1 MNKKPIRLIELFA
14 GIGTQYQALKRIG
27 TDVESYFIS
36 DWNIPSN
43 IAYRAMLKAVND
55 IPEEI
60 DYTVGL
66 TRAEVEDKLI
76 ALGLS
81 LDGKTPLPQKTL
93 KRKNEKWQRDILNS
107 FYYTHN
113 HGSITNIHAEDLK
126 ITEKDKYDYY
136 MTYSFPCLIEDTLV
150 LTDKGY
156 KKISNIRIG
165 EKVLSHDNKY
175 HEVIASEYTGMHKI
189 ISLKGMCFDKLECT
203 YNHKFYT
210 RKLVRKYPYK
220 NGKRCSIRTF
230 SEPYWDSAENLTKTN
245 YLGVAINKNSI
256 IPNWDG
262 AIFEWKD
269 GRKSRTSNKIKPLLT
284 NIDFWWII
292 GRYIGDGWKRYND
305 TGIIICCNKDKIKN
319 ETEEIT
325 SHLDSINFNY
335 AISEEDTT
343 NKIHIPFKEI
353 ANFVSL
359 FGNKADGKYIPDFM
373 FDMPINLLKSF
384 IDGYI
389 SADGCF
395 TQGKYKVSSISKNL
409 IYGIAQLVAKV
420 YKVPYSIYY
429 IQKDKICYIKG
440 RKCNQKNYWQL
451 VWKTK
456 KCKQDKA
463 FYENGYIWFP
473 ISDINKTNEL
483 KKVYDIEVK
492 DSHSF
497 TANSCI
503 VHNCQDLSLAGKQAG
518 MKKGSGTRSGLLWEV
533 ERLLQESTDKGL
545 ELPDVLLMENVPQ
558 VCSGK
563 NKEDFEDWKN
573 FLSSL
578 GYKNFVKILDAADFE
593 VPQSRK
599 RCFMVSIL
607 KDVSYEFPE
616 AIPLTRCVDDILE
629 TDVDEKYYINTPK
642 AKELIQ
648 SLIDRGE
655 LSDRNVFCADGDI
668 NNSKIKDISNCIA
681 RQDRRISNYASEGK
695 VIVEKKP
702 IQLGNIMEENGFKN
716 PQCGRVYDKNAC
728 SPTLNTCNGGNHE
741 PKIIVDDIYNSREA
755 RIYKKYSLA
764 LRANRQGLKTIVA
777 MRGRPVCNPNLRIA
791 GLPTKQRLEIN
802 KEGISNTLTTV
813 QKDNLVLENIIYD
826 DYNNNIPDEQSRIGT
841 ITPTCGNSA
850 LRNGKKIIERVG
862 QINSDNSQCGI
873 VVSDESLFSTISA
886 GCHGYANSHI
896 YTQYRIRKLTPK
908 ECGRLM
914 GVDDTVIYSMS
925 KALSNSKLYQCF
937 GNAIVVDVL
946 CAIFS
951 QLEIIREK

>member
-1 MNKKPIRLIELFA
+1 MNKKTIRLIELFA

-27 TDVESYFIS
+27 ADVESYLIS

-60 DYTVGL
+60 DYTDGL
-66 TRAEVEDKLI
+66 TRVEVEDKLI

-81 LDGKTPLPQKTL
+81 LDGKNPLLKKTL

-113 HGSITNIHAEDLK
+113 LGSITNIHAEDLK

-136 MTYSFPCLIEDTLV
+136 MTYSFP
-150 LTDKGY
+150 
-156 KKISNIRIG
+156 
-165 EKVLSHDNKY
+165 
-175 HEVIASEYTGMHKI
+175 
-189 ISLKGMCFDKLECT
+189 
-203 YNHKFYT
+203 
-210 RKLVRKYPYK
+210 
-220 NGKRCSIRTF
+220 
-230 SEPYWDSAENLTKTN
+230 
-245 YLGVAINKNSI
+245 
-256 IPNWDG
+256 
-262 AIFEWKD
+262 
-269 GRKSRTSNKIKPLLT
+269 
-284 NIDFWWII
+284 
-292 GRYIGDGWKRYND
+292 
-305 TGIIICCNKDKIKN
+305 
-319 ETEEIT
+319 
-325 SHLDSINFNY
+325 
-335 AISEEDTT
+335 
-343 NKIHIPFKEI
+343 
-353 ANFVSL
+353 
-359 FGNKADGKYIPDFM
+359 
-373 FDMPINLLKSF
+373 
-384 IDGYI
+384 
-389 SADGCF
+389 
-395 TQGKYKVSSISKNL
+395 
-409 IYGIAQLVAKV
+409 
-420 YKVPYSIYY
+420 
-429 IQKDKICYIKG
+429 
-440 RKCNQKNYWQL
+440 
-451 VWKTK
+451 
-456 KCKQDKA
+456 
-463 FYENGYIWFP
+463 
-473 ISDINKTNEL
+473 
-483 KKVYDIEVK
+483 
-492 DSHSF
+492 
-497 TANSCI
+497 
-503 VHNCQDLSLAGKQAG
+503 CQDLSLAGKQAG

-655 LSDRNVFCADGDI
+655 LSDRNVFCADGGI
-668 NNSKIKDISNCIA
+668 NNPKIKSISNCITA
-681 RQDRRISNYASEGK
+681 RQDRGISNRASEGN

-755 RIYKKYSLA
+755 RIYKKYSPA
-764 LRANRQGLKTIVA
+764 LRANRQGFKTIVA
-777 MRGRPVCNPNLRIA
+777 MRGRPVCNPNLQIA

-850 LRNGKKIIERVG
+850 LRNGKKIIERVE
-862 QINSDNSQCGI
+862 QISSDNSQCGT
-873 VVSDESLFSTISA
+873 VVSDEGLFPTLSA
-886 GCHGYANSHI
+886 GCHGYDNPHI
-896 YTQYRIRKLTPK
+896 YTQYRVRKLTPK

-914 GVDDTVIYSMS
+914 GVDDAVIDSMG
-925 KALSNSKLYQCF
+925 KVLSNSKLYQCF

>member
-43 IAYRAMLKAVND
+43 IAYRAMLKTVND

-60 DYTVGL
+60 DYTAGL
-66 TRAEVEDKLI
+66 TRVEVEDKLI

-81 LDGKTPLPQKTL
+81 LDGKNPLLKKTL

-126 ITEKDKYDYY
+126 IIEKDKYDYY
-136 MTYSFPCLIEDTLV
+136 MTYSFP
-150 LTDKGY
+150 
-156 KKISNIRIG
+156 
-165 EKVLSHDNKY
+165 
-175 HEVIASEYTGMHKI
+175 
-189 ISLKGMCFDKLECT
+189 
-203 YNHKFYT
+203 
-210 RKLVRKYPYK
+210 
-220 NGKRCSIRTF
+220 
-230 SEPYWDSAENLTKTN
+230 
-245 YLGVAINKNSI
+245 
-256 IPNWDG
+256 
-262 AIFEWKD
+262 
-269 GRKSRTSNKIKPLLT
+269 
-284 NIDFWWII
+284 
-292 GRYIGDGWKRYND
+292 
-305 TGIIICCNKDKIKN
+305 
-319 ETEEIT
+319 
-325 SHLDSINFNY
+325 
-335 AISEEDTT
+335 
-343 NKIHIPFKEI
+343 
-353 ANFVSL
+353 
-359 FGNKADGKYIPDFM
+359 
-373 FDMPINLLKSF
+373 
-384 IDGYI
+384 
-389 SADGCF
+389 
-395 TQGKYKVSSISKNL
+395 
-409 IYGIAQLVAKV
+409 
-420 YKVPYSIYY
+420 
-429 IQKDKICYIKG
+429 
-440 RKCNQKNYWQL
+440 
-451 VWKTK
+451 
-456 KCKQDKA
+456 
-463 FYENGYIWFP
+463 
-473 ISDINKTNEL
+473 
-483 KKVYDIEVK
+483 
-492 DSHSF
+492 
-497 TANSCI
+497 
-503 VHNCQDLSLAGKQAG
+503 CQDLSLAGKQAG

-533 ERLLQESTDKGL
+533 ERLLQESTDKRL

-616 AIPLTRCVDDILE
+616 AIPLTRCVGDILE
-629 TDVDEKYYINTPK
+629 TDVDEKYYINNEK
-642 AKELIQ
+642 ADNLIK

-655 LSDRNVFCADGDI
+655 LSNENIFCLDE
-668 NNSKIKDISNCIA
+668 N
-681 RQDRRISNYASEGK
+681 SNYASEGN

-702 IQLGNIMEENGFKN
+702 IQLGNIMKENGFKN

-755 RIYKKYSLA
+755 RIYKKYSSA
-764 LRANRQGLKTIVA
+764 LRANRQGFKTIVA
-777 MRGRPVCNPNLRIA
+777 MRGRPVCNPNLQIA

-802 KEGISNTLTTV
+802 KKGISNTLTSV

-862 QINSDNSQCGI
+862 QISSDNSQCGT
-873 VVSDESLFSTISA
+873 VVSDKGLFPTMST
-886 GCHGYANSHI
+886 GCHGYANPHI
-896 YTQYRIRKLTPK
+896 YTQYRVRKLTPK

-925 KALSNSKLYQCF
+925 KVLSKSKLYQCF

>member
-27 TDVESYFIS
+27 TNVESYLIS

-60 DYTVGL
+60 DYTAGL
-66 TRAEVEDKLI
+66 TRVEVEDKLI

-81 LDGKTPLPQKTL
+81 LDGKNPLLKKTL

-113 HGSITNIHAEDLK
+113 LGSITNIHAEDLK

-136 MTYSFPCLIEDTLV
+136 MTYSFP
-150 LTDKGY
+150 
-156 KKISNIRIG
+156 
-165 EKVLSHDNKY
+165 
-175 HEVIASEYTGMHKI
+175 
-189 ISLKGMCFDKLECT
+189 
-203 YNHKFYT
+203 
-210 RKLVRKYPYK
+210 
-220 NGKRCSIRTF
+220 
-230 SEPYWDSAENLTKTN
+230 
-245 YLGVAINKNSI
+245 
-256 IPNWDG
+256 
-262 AIFEWKD
+262 
-269 GRKSRTSNKIKPLLT
+269 
-284 NIDFWWII
+284 
-292 GRYIGDGWKRYND
+292 
-305 TGIIICCNKDKIKN
+305 
-319 ETEEIT
+319 
-325 SHLDSINFNY
+325 
-335 AISEEDTT
+335 
-343 NKIHIPFKEI
+343 
-353 ANFVSL
+353 
-359 FGNKADGKYIPDFM
+359 
-373 FDMPINLLKSF
+373 
-384 IDGYI
+384 
-389 SADGCF
+389 
-395 TQGKYKVSSISKNL
+395 
-409 IYGIAQLVAKV
+409 
-420 YKVPYSIYY
+420 
-429 IQKDKICYIKG
+429 
-440 RKCNQKNYWQL
+440 
-451 VWKTK
+451 
-456 KCKQDKA
+456 
-463 FYENGYIWFP
+463 
-473 ISDINKTNEL
+473 
-483 KKVYDIEVK
+483 
-492 DSHSF
+492 
-497 TANSCI
+497 
-503 VHNCQDLSLAGKQAG
+503 CQDLSLAGKQAG

-616 AIPLTRCVDDILE
+616 AIPLTRCISDILE
-629 TDVDEKYYINTPK
+629 IEVDEKYYINTPK

-655 LSDRNVFCADGDI
+655 LSDRNVFCADGGI
-668 NNSKIKDISNCIA
+668 NNPKIKSISNCITA
-681 RQDRRISNYASEGK
+681 RQDRGISNRASEGN

-755 RIYKKYSLA
+755 RIYKEYSPA
-764 LRANRQGLKTIVA
+764 LRANKQGFKTIVA
-777 MRGRPVCNPNLRIA
+777 MRGRPVCNPNLQIA

-850 LRNGKKIIERVG
+850 LRNGKKIIERVE
-862 QINSDNSQCGI
+862 QISSDNSQCGT
-873 VVSDESLFSTISA
+873 VVSDEGLFPILSA
-886 GCHGYANSHI
+886 GCHGYANAHL
-896 YTQYRIRKLTPK
+896 YNNYRIRKLTPK

-914 GVDDTVIYSMS
+914 GVDDAVIDSMG
-925 KALSNSKLYQCF
+925 KVLSNSKLYQCF

>member
-81 LDGKTPLPQKTL
+81 LDGKTPLSQKTL

-136 MTYSFPCLIEDTLV
+136 MTYSFP
-150 LTDKGY
+150 
-156 KKISNIRIG
+156 
-165 EKVLSHDNKY
+165 
-175 HEVIASEYTGMHKI
+175 
-189 ISLKGMCFDKLECT
+189 
-203 YNHKFYT
+203 
-210 RKLVRKYPYK
+210 
-220 NGKRCSIRTF
+220 
-230 SEPYWDSAENLTKTN
+230 
-245 YLGVAINKNSI
+245 
-256 IPNWDG
+256 
-262 AIFEWKD
+262 
-269 GRKSRTSNKIKPLLT
+269 
-284 NIDFWWII
+284 
-292 GRYIGDGWKRYND
+292 
-305 TGIIICCNKDKIKN
+305 
-319 ETEEIT
+319 
-325 SHLDSINFNY
+325 
-335 AISEEDTT
+335 
-343 NKIHIPFKEI
+343 
-353 ANFVSL
+353 
-359 FGNKADGKYIPDFM
+359 
-373 FDMPINLLKSF
+373 
-384 IDGYI
+384 
-389 SADGCF
+389 
-395 TQGKYKVSSISKNL
+395 
-409 IYGIAQLVAKV
+409 
-420 YKVPYSIYY
+420 
-429 IQKDKICYIKG
+429 
-440 RKCNQKNYWQL
+440 
-451 VWKTK
+451 
-456 KCKQDKA
+456 
-463 FYENGYIWFP
+463 
-473 ISDINKTNEL
+473 
-483 KKVYDIEVK
+483 
-492 DSHSF
+492 
-497 TANSCI
+497 
-503 VHNCQDLSLAGKQAG
+503 CQDLSLAGKQAG

-616 AIPLTRCVDDILE
+616 AIPLTRCVGDILE
-629 TDVDEKYYINTPK
+629 TDVDEKYYINNEK
-642 AKELIQ
+642 ADNLIK

-655 LSDRNVFCADGDI
+655 LSNENIFCLDENI
-668 NNSKIKDISNCIA
+668 NNPKIKDISNCIA
-681 RQDRRISNYASEGK
+681 RQERGISNYASEGN

-702 IQLGNIMEENGFKN
+702 IQLGNIMKENGFKN

-755 RIYKKYSLA
+755 RIYKKYSPA
-764 LRANRQGLKTIVA
+764 LRANRQGFKTIVA
-777 MRGRPVCNPNLRIA
+777 MRGRPVCNPNLQIA
-791 GLPTKQRLEIN
+791 KLPTKQRLEIN
-802 KEGISNTLTTV
+802 KEGISNTLTSV
-813 QKDNLVLENIIYD
+813 QKDNLVLE
-826 DYNNNIPDEQSRIGT
+826 
-841 ITPTCGNSA
+841 
-850 LRNGKKIIERVG
+850 KIS
-862 QINSDNSQCGI
+862 SDNSQCGT
-873 VVSDESLFSTISA
+873 VVSDKGLFSTMSA
-886 GCHGYANSHI
+886 GCHGYANPYK
-896 YTQYRIRKLTPK
+896 YTQYRVRKLTPK
-908 ECGRLM
+908 EYGRLM

-925 KALSNSKLYQCF
+925 KVLSNSKLYQCF

>member
-136 MTYSFPCLIEDTLV
+136 MTYSFPC
-150 LTDKGY
+150 
-156 KKISNIRIG
+156 
-165 EKVLSHDNKY
+165 
-175 HEVIASEYTGMHKI
+175 
-189 ISLKGMCFDKLECT
+189 
-203 YNHKFYT
+203 
-210 RKLVRKYPYK
+210 
-220 NGKRCSIRTF
+220 
-230 SEPYWDSAENLTKTN
+230 
-245 YLGVAINKNSI
+245 
-256 IPNWDG
+256 
-262 AIFEWKD
+262 
-269 GRKSRTSNKIKPLLT
+269 
-284 NIDFWWII
+284 
-292 GRYIGDGWKRYND
+292 
-305 TGIIICCNKDKIKN
+305 
-319 ETEEIT
+319 
-325 SHLDSINFNY
+325 
-335 AISEEDTT
+335 
-343 NKIHIPFKEI
+343 
-353 ANFVSL
+353 
-359 FGNKADGKYIPDFM
+359 
-373 FDMPINLLKSF
+373 
-384 IDGYI
+384 
-389 SADGCF
+389 
-395 TQGKYKVSSISKNL
+395 
-409 IYGIAQLVAKV
+409 
-420 YKVPYSIYY
+420 
-429 IQKDKICYIKG
+429 
-440 RKCNQKNYWQL
+440 
-451 VWKTK
+451 
-456 KCKQDKA
+456 
-463 FYENGYIWFP
+463 
-473 ISDINKTNEL
+473 
-483 KKVYDIEVK
+483 
-492 DSHSF
+492 
-497 TANSCI
+497 
-503 VHNCQDLSLAGKQAG
+503 QDLSLAGKQAG

-616 AIPLTRCVDDILE
+616 AIPLTRCVGDILE
-629 TDVDEKYYINTPK
+629 TDVDEKYYINNEK
-642 AKELIQ
+642 ADNLIK

-655 LSDRNVFCADGDI
+655 LSNENIFCLDENI
-668 NNSKIKDISNCIA
+668 NNPKIKDISNCIA
-681 RQDRRISNYASEGK
+681 RQERGIPNYASERN

-702 IQLGNIMEENGFKN
+702 IQLGNIMKENGFKN

-755 RIYKKYSLA
+755 RIYKKYSPA
-764 LRANRQGLKTIVA
+764 LRANRQGFKTIVA
-777 MRGRPVCNPNLRIA
+777 MRGRPVCNPDLQIA
-791 GLPTKQRLEIN
+791 KLPTKQRLEIN
-802 KEGISNTLTTV
+802 KEGISNTLTSV
-813 QKDNLVLENIIYD
+813 QKDNLVLE
-826 DYNNNIPDEQSRIGT
+826 
-841 ITPTCGNSA
+841 
-850 LRNGKKIIERVG
+850 KIS
-862 QINSDNSQCGI
+862 SDNSQCGT
-873 VVSDESLFSTISA
+873 VVSDKGLFSTMSA
-886 GCHGYANSHI
+886 GCHGYANPYK
-896 YTQYRIRKLTPK
+896 YTQYRVRKLTPK
-908 ECGRLM
+908 EYGRLM

-925 KALSNSKLYQCF
+925 KVLSNSKLYQCF

>member
-27 TDVESYFIS
+27 ADVESYLIS

-60 DYTVGL
+60 DYTDGL
-66 TRAEVEDKLI
+66 TRVEVEDKLI

-81 LDGKTPLPQKTL
+81 LDGKNPLLKKTL

-113 HGSITNIHAEDLK
+113 LGSITNIHAEDLK

-136 MTYSFPCLIEDTLV
+136 MTYSFP
-150 LTDKGY
+150 
-156 KKISNIRIG
+156 
-165 EKVLSHDNKY
+165 
-175 HEVIASEYTGMHKI
+175 
-189 ISLKGMCFDKLECT
+189 
-203 YNHKFYT
+203 
-210 RKLVRKYPYK
+210 
-220 NGKRCSIRTF
+220 
-230 SEPYWDSAENLTKTN
+230 
-245 YLGVAINKNSI
+245 
-256 IPNWDG
+256 
-262 AIFEWKD
+262 
-269 GRKSRTSNKIKPLLT
+269 
-284 NIDFWWII
+284 
-292 GRYIGDGWKRYND
+292 
-305 TGIIICCNKDKIKN
+305 
-319 ETEEIT
+319 
-325 SHLDSINFNY
+325 
-335 AISEEDTT
+335 
-343 NKIHIPFKEI
+343 
-353 ANFVSL
+353 
-359 FGNKADGKYIPDFM
+359 
-373 FDMPINLLKSF
+373 
-384 IDGYI
+384 
-389 SADGCF
+389 
-395 TQGKYKVSSISKNL
+395 
-409 IYGIAQLVAKV
+409 
-420 YKVPYSIYY
+420 
-429 IQKDKICYIKG
+429 
-440 RKCNQKNYWQL
+440 
-451 VWKTK
+451 
-456 KCKQDKA
+456 
-463 FYENGYIWFP
+463 
-473 ISDINKTNEL
+473 
-483 KKVYDIEVK
+483 
-492 DSHSF
+492 
-497 TANSCI
+497 
-503 VHNCQDLSLAGKQAG
+503 CQDLSLAGKQAG

-655 LSDRNVFCADGDI
+655 LSDRNVFCADGGI
-668 NNSKIKDISNCIA
+668 NNPKIKSISNCITA
-681 RQDRRISNYASEGK
+681 RQDRGISNRASEGN

-728 SPTLNTCNGGNHE
+728 SSTLNTCGGGNHE

-755 RIYKKYSLA
+755 RIYKKYSPA
-764 LRANRQGLKTIVA
+764 LRANRQGFKTIVA
-777 MRGRPVCNPNLRIA
+777 MRGRPVCNPNLQIA

-850 LRNGKKIIERVG
+850 LRNGKKIIERVE
-862 QINSDNSQCGI
+862 QISSDNSQCGT
-873 VVSDESLFSTISA
+873 VVSDEGLFPTLSA
-886 GCHGYANSHI
+886 GCHGYANPHI
-896 YTQYRIRKLTPK
+896 YTQYRVRKLTPK

-914 GVDDTVIYSMS
+914 GVDDAVIDSMG

>member
-27 TDVESYFIS
+27 ADVESYLIS

-60 DYTVGL
+60 DYTDGL
-66 TRAEVEDKLI
+66 TRVEVEDKLI

-81 LDGKTPLPQKTL
+81 LDGKNPLLKKTL

-113 HGSITNIHAEDLK
+113 LGSITNIHAEDLK

-136 MTYSFPCLIEDTLV
+136 MTYSFP
-150 LTDKGY
+150 
-156 KKISNIRIG
+156 
-165 EKVLSHDNKY
+165 
-175 HEVIASEYTGMHKI
+175 
-189 ISLKGMCFDKLECT
+189 
-203 YNHKFYT
+203 
-210 RKLVRKYPYK
+210 
-220 NGKRCSIRTF
+220 
-230 SEPYWDSAENLTKTN
+230 
-245 YLGVAINKNSI
+245 
-256 IPNWDG
+256 
-262 AIFEWKD
+262 
-269 GRKSRTSNKIKPLLT
+269 
-284 NIDFWWII
+284 
-292 GRYIGDGWKRYND
+292 
-305 TGIIICCNKDKIKN
+305 
-319 ETEEIT
+319 
-325 SHLDSINFNY
+325 
-335 AISEEDTT
+335 
-343 NKIHIPFKEI
+343 
-353 ANFVSL
+353 
-359 FGNKADGKYIPDFM
+359 
-373 FDMPINLLKSF
+373 
-384 IDGYI
+384 
-389 SADGCF
+389 
-395 TQGKYKVSSISKNL
+395 
-409 IYGIAQLVAKV
+409 
-420 YKVPYSIYY
+420 
-429 IQKDKICYIKG
+429 
-440 RKCNQKNYWQL
+440 
-451 VWKTK
+451 
-456 KCKQDKA
+456 
-463 FYENGYIWFP
+463 
-473 ISDINKTNEL
+473 
-483 KKVYDIEVK
+483 
-492 DSHSF
+492 
-497 TANSCI
+497 
-503 VHNCQDLSLAGKQAG
+503 CQDLSLAGKQAG

-655 LSDRNVFCADGDI
+655 LSDRNVFCADGGI
-668 NNSKIKDISNCIA
+668 NNPKIKSISNCITA
-681 RQDRRISNYASEGK
+681 RQDRGISNRASEGN

-755 RIYKKYSLA
+755 RIYKKYSPA
-764 LRANRQGLKTIVA
+764 LRANRQGFKTIVA
-777 MRGRPVCNPNLRIA
+777 MRGRPVCNPNLQIA

-850 LRNGKKIIERVG
+850 LRNGKKIIERVE
-862 QINSDNSQCGI
+862 QISSDNSQCGT
-873 VVSDESLFSTISA
+873 VVSDEGLFPTLSA
-886 GCHGYANSHI
+886 GCHGYANAHL
-896 YTQYRIRKLTPK
+896 YNNYRIRKLTPK

-914 GVDDTVIYSMS
+914 GVDDAVIDSMG
-925 KALSNSKLYQCF
+925 KVLSNSKLYQCF

>member
-27 TDVESYFIS
+27 TDVESYLIS

-60 DYTVGL
+60 DYTAGL
-66 TRAEVEDKLI
+66 TRVEVEDKLI

-81 LDGKTPLPQKTL
+81 LDGKNPLLKKTL

-113 HGSITNIHAEDLK
+113 LGSITNIHAEDLK

-136 MTYSFPCLIEDTLV
+136 MTYSFP
-150 LTDKGY
+150 
-156 KKISNIRIG
+156 
-165 EKVLSHDNKY
+165 
-175 HEVIASEYTGMHKI
+175 
-189 ISLKGMCFDKLECT
+189 
-203 YNHKFYT
+203 
-210 RKLVRKYPYK
+210 
-220 NGKRCSIRTF
+220 
-230 SEPYWDSAENLTKTN
+230 
-245 YLGVAINKNSI
+245 
-256 IPNWDG
+256 
-262 AIFEWKD
+262 
-269 GRKSRTSNKIKPLLT
+269 
-284 NIDFWWII
+284 
-292 GRYIGDGWKRYND
+292 
-305 TGIIICCNKDKIKN
+305 
-319 ETEEIT
+319 
-325 SHLDSINFNY
+325 
-335 AISEEDTT
+335 
-343 NKIHIPFKEI
+343 
-353 ANFVSL
+353 
-359 FGNKADGKYIPDFM
+359 
-373 FDMPINLLKSF
+373 
-384 IDGYI
+384 
-389 SADGCF
+389 
-395 TQGKYKVSSISKNL
+395 
-409 IYGIAQLVAKV
+409 
-420 YKVPYSIYY
+420 
-429 IQKDKICYIKG
+429 
-440 RKCNQKNYWQL
+440 
-451 VWKTK
+451 
-456 KCKQDKA
+456 
-463 FYENGYIWFP
+463 
-473 ISDINKTNEL
+473 
-483 KKVYDIEVK
+483 
-492 DSHSF
+492 
-497 TANSCI
+497 
-503 VHNCQDLSLAGKQAG
+503 CQDLSLAGKQAG

-655 LSDRNVFCADGDI
+655 LSDRNVFCADGGI
-668 NNSKIKDISNCIA
+668 NNPKIKSISNCITA
-681 RQDRRISNYASEGK
+681 RQDRGISNRASEGN

-755 RIYKKYSLA
+755 RIYKEYSPA
-764 LRANRQGLKTIVA
+764 LRANKQGFKTIVA
-777 MRGRPVCNPNLRIA
+777 MRGRPVCNPNLQIA

-850 LRNGKKIIERVG
+850 LRNGKKIIERVE
-862 QINSDNSQCGI
+862 QISSDNSQCGT
-873 VVSDESLFSTISA
+873 VVSDEGLFPILSA
-886 GCHGYANSHI
+886 GCHGYANAHL
-896 YTQYRIRKLTPK
+896 YNNYRIRKLTPK

-914 GVDDTVIYSMS
+914 GVDDTVIDSMG
-925 KALSNSKLYQCF
+925 KVLSNSKLYQCF

-951 QLEIIREK
+951 QLEIIRGK

>member
-27 TDVESYFIS
+27 ADVESYLIS

-60 DYTVGL
+60 DYTAGL
-66 TRAEVEDKLI
+66 TRVEVEDKLI

-81 LDGKTPLPQKTL
+81 LDGKNPLLKKTL

-113 HGSITNIHAEDLK
+113 LGSITNIHAEDLK

-136 MTYSFPCLIEDTLV
+136 MTYSFP
-150 LTDKGY
+150 
-156 KKISNIRIG
+156 
-165 EKVLSHDNKY
+165 
-175 HEVIASEYTGMHKI
+175 
-189 ISLKGMCFDKLECT
+189 
-203 YNHKFYT
+203 
-210 RKLVRKYPYK
+210 
-220 NGKRCSIRTF
+220 
-230 SEPYWDSAENLTKTN
+230 
-245 YLGVAINKNSI
+245 
-256 IPNWDG
+256 
-262 AIFEWKD
+262 
-269 GRKSRTSNKIKPLLT
+269 
-284 NIDFWWII
+284 
-292 GRYIGDGWKRYND
+292 
-305 TGIIICCNKDKIKN
+305 
-319 ETEEIT
+319 
-325 SHLDSINFNY
+325 
-335 AISEEDTT
+335 
-343 NKIHIPFKEI
+343 
-353 ANFVSL
+353 
-359 FGNKADGKYIPDFM
+359 
-373 FDMPINLLKSF
+373 
-384 IDGYI
+384 
-389 SADGCF
+389 
-395 TQGKYKVSSISKNL
+395 
-409 IYGIAQLVAKV
+409 
-420 YKVPYSIYY
+420 
-429 IQKDKICYIKG
+429 
-440 RKCNQKNYWQL
+440 
-451 VWKTK
+451 
-456 KCKQDKA
+456 
-463 FYENGYIWFP
+463 
-473 ISDINKTNEL
+473 
-483 KKVYDIEVK
+483 
-492 DSHSF
+492 
-497 TANSCI
+497 
-503 VHNCQDLSLAGKQAG
+503 CQDLSLAGKQAG

-655 LSDRNVFCADGDI
+655 LSDRNVFCADGGI
-668 NNSKIKDISNCIA
+668 NNPKIKSISNCITA
-681 RQDRRISNYASEGK
+681 RQDRGISNRASEGN

-755 RIYKKYSLA
+755 RIYKEYSPA
-764 LRANRQGLKTIVA
+764 LRANRQGFKTIVA
-777 MRGRPVCNPNLRIA
+777 MRGRPVCNPNLQIA

-841 ITPTCGNSA
+841 IAPTCGNSA
-850 LRNGKKIIERVG
+850 LRNGKKIIERVE
-862 QINSDNSQCGI
+862 QISSDNSQCGT
-873 VVSDESLFSTISA
+873 VVSDEGLFPTLSA
-886 GCHGYANSHI
+886 GCHGYANPHI
-896 YTQYRIRKLTPK
+896 YTQYRVRKLTPK

-914 GVDDTVIYSMS
+914 GVDDAVIDSMG
-925 KALSNSKLYQCF
+925 KVLSNSKLYQCF

>member
-27 TDVESYFIS
+27 ADVESYLIS

-60 DYTVGL
+60 DYTDGL
-66 TRAEVEDKLI
+66 TRVEVEDKLI
-76 ALGLS
+76 ALELS
-81 LDGKTPLPQKTL
+81 LDGKTPLLKKTL

-113 HGSITNIHAEDLK
+113 LGSITNIHAEDLK

-136 MTYSFPCLIEDTLV
+136 MTYSFP
-150 LTDKGY
+150 
-156 KKISNIRIG
+156 
-165 EKVLSHDNKY
+165 
-175 HEVIASEYTGMHKI
+175 
-189 ISLKGMCFDKLECT
+189 
-203 YNHKFYT
+203 
-210 RKLVRKYPYK
+210 
-220 NGKRCSIRTF
+220 
-230 SEPYWDSAENLTKTN
+230 
-245 YLGVAINKNSI
+245 
-256 IPNWDG
+256 
-262 AIFEWKD
+262 
-269 GRKSRTSNKIKPLLT
+269 
-284 NIDFWWII
+284 
-292 GRYIGDGWKRYND
+292 
-305 TGIIICCNKDKIKN
+305 
-319 ETEEIT
+319 
-325 SHLDSINFNY
+325 
-335 AISEEDTT
+335 
-343 NKIHIPFKEI
+343 
-353 ANFVSL
+353 
-359 FGNKADGKYIPDFM
+359 
-373 FDMPINLLKSF
+373 
-384 IDGYI
+384 
-389 SADGCF
+389 
-395 TQGKYKVSSISKNL
+395 
-409 IYGIAQLVAKV
+409 
-420 YKVPYSIYY
+420 
-429 IQKDKICYIKG
+429 
-440 RKCNQKNYWQL
+440 
-451 VWKTK
+451 
-456 KCKQDKA
+456 
-463 FYENGYIWFP
+463 
-473 ISDINKTNEL
+473 
-483 KKVYDIEVK
+483 
-492 DSHSF
+492 
-497 TANSCI
+497 
-503 VHNCQDLSLAGKQAG
+503 CQDLSLAGKQAG

-655 LSDRNVFCADGDI
+655 LSDRNVFCADGGI
-668 NNSKIKDISNCIA
+668 NNPKIKSISNCITA
-681 RQDRRISNYASEGK
+681 RQDRGISNRASEGN

-728 SPTLNTCNGGNHE
+728 SPILNTCGGGNHE

-755 RIYKKYSLA
+755 RIYKKYSPA
-764 LRANRQGLKTIVA
+764 LRANRQGFKTIVA
-777 MRGRPVCNPNLRIA
+777 MRGRPVCNPNLQIA

-850 LRNGKKIIERVG
+850 LRNGKKIIERVE
-862 QINSDNSQCGI
+862 QISSDNSQCGT
-873 VVSDESLFSTISA
+873 VVSDEGLFPILSA
-886 GCHGYANSHI
+886 GCHGYANAHL
-896 YTQYRIRKLTPK
+896 YNNYRIRKLTPK

-914 GVDDTVIYSMS
+914 GVDDTVIDSMG
-925 KALSNSKLYQCF
+925 KVLSNSKLYQCF

>member
-27 TDVESYFIS
+27 TNVESYLIS

-60 DYTVGL
+60 DYTAGL
-66 TRAEVEDKLI
+66 TRVEVEDKLI

-81 LDGKTPLPQKTL
+81 LDGKNPLLKKTL

-113 HGSITNIHAEDLK
+113 LGSITNIHAEDLK

-136 MTYSFPCLIEDTLV
+136 MTYSFP
-150 LTDKGY
+150 
-156 KKISNIRIG
+156 
-165 EKVLSHDNKY
+165 
-175 HEVIASEYTGMHKI
+175 
-189 ISLKGMCFDKLECT
+189 
-203 YNHKFYT
+203 
-210 RKLVRKYPYK
+210 
-220 NGKRCSIRTF
+220 
-230 SEPYWDSAENLTKTN
+230 
-245 YLGVAINKNSI
+245 
-256 IPNWDG
+256 
-262 AIFEWKD
+262 
-269 GRKSRTSNKIKPLLT
+269 
-284 NIDFWWII
+284 
-292 GRYIGDGWKRYND
+292 
-305 TGIIICCNKDKIKN
+305 
-319 ETEEIT
+319 
-325 SHLDSINFNY
+325 
-335 AISEEDTT
+335 
-343 NKIHIPFKEI
+343 
-353 ANFVSL
+353 
-359 FGNKADGKYIPDFM
+359 
-373 FDMPINLLKSF
+373 
-384 IDGYI
+384 
-389 SADGCF
+389 
-395 TQGKYKVSSISKNL
+395 
-409 IYGIAQLVAKV
+409 
-420 YKVPYSIYY
+420 
-429 IQKDKICYIKG
+429 
-440 RKCNQKNYWQL
+440 
-451 VWKTK
+451 
-456 KCKQDKA
+456 
-463 FYENGYIWFP
+463 
-473 ISDINKTNEL
+473 
-483 KKVYDIEVK
+483 
-492 DSHSF
+492 
-497 TANSCI
+497 
-503 VHNCQDLSLAGKQAG
+503 CQDLSLAGKQAG

-616 AIPLTRCVDDILE
+616 AIPLTRCISDILE
-629 TDVDEKYYINTPK
+629 IEVDEKYYINTPK

-655 LSDRNVFCADGDI
+655 LSDRNVFCADGGI
-668 NNSKIKDISNCIA
+668 NNPKIKSISNCITA
-681 RQDRRISNYASEGK
+681 RQDRGISNRASEGN

-755 RIYKKYSLA
+755 RIYKEYSPA
-764 LRANRQGLKTIVA
+764 LRANKQGFKTIVA
-777 MRGRPVCNPNLRIA
+777 MRGRPVCNPNLQIA

-850 LRNGKKIIERVG
+850 LRNGKKIIERVE
-862 QINSDNSQCGI
+862 QISSDNSQCGT
-873 VVSDESLFSTISA
+873 VVSDEGLFPILSA
-886 GCHGYANSHI
+886 GCHGYANAHL
-896 YTQYRIRKLTPK
+896 YNNYRIRKLTPK

-914 GVDDTVIYSMS
+914 GVDDTVIDSMG
-925 KALSNSKLYQCF
+925 KVLSHSKLYQCF

-951 QLEIIREK
+951 QLEIIRGK

>member
-27 TDVESYFIS
+27 TNVESYLIS

-60 DYTVGL
+60 DYTAGL
-66 TRAEVEDKLI
+66 TRVEVEDKLI

-81 LDGKTPLPQKTL
+81 LDGKNPLLKKTL

-113 HGSITNIHAEDLK
+113 LGSITNIHAEDLK

-136 MTYSFPCLIEDTLV
+136 MTYSFP
-150 LTDKGY
+150 
-156 KKISNIRIG
+156 
-165 EKVLSHDNKY
+165 
-175 HEVIASEYTGMHKI
+175 
-189 ISLKGMCFDKLECT
+189 
-203 YNHKFYT
+203 
-210 RKLVRKYPYK
+210 
-220 NGKRCSIRTF
+220 
-230 SEPYWDSAENLTKTN
+230 
-245 YLGVAINKNSI
+245 
-256 IPNWDG
+256 
-262 AIFEWKD
+262 
-269 GRKSRTSNKIKPLLT
+269 
-284 NIDFWWII
+284 
-292 GRYIGDGWKRYND
+292 
-305 TGIIICCNKDKIKN
+305 
-319 ETEEIT
+319 
-325 SHLDSINFNY
+325 
-335 AISEEDTT
+335 
-343 NKIHIPFKEI
+343 
-353 ANFVSL
+353 
-359 FGNKADGKYIPDFM
+359 
-373 FDMPINLLKSF
+373 
-384 IDGYI
+384 
-389 SADGCF
+389 
-395 TQGKYKVSSISKNL
+395 
-409 IYGIAQLVAKV
+409 
-420 YKVPYSIYY
+420 
-429 IQKDKICYIKG
+429 
-440 RKCNQKNYWQL
+440 
-451 VWKTK
+451 
-456 KCKQDKA
+456 
-463 FYENGYIWFP
+463 
-473 ISDINKTNEL
+473 
-483 KKVYDIEVK
+483 
-492 DSHSF
+492 
-497 TANSCI
+497 
-503 VHNCQDLSLAGKQAG
+503 CQDLSLAGKQAG

-616 AIPLTRCVDDILE
+616 AIPLTRCISDILE
-629 TDVDEKYYINTPK
+629 IEVDEKYYINTPK

-655 LSDRNVFCADGDI
+655 LSDRNVFCADGGI
-668 NNSKIKDISNCIA
+668 NNPKIKSISNCITA
-681 RQDRRISNYASEGK
+681 RQDRGISNRASEGN

-728 SPTLNTCNGGNHE
+728 SPTLNTCGGGNHE

-755 RIYKKYSLA
+755 RIYKKYSPA
-764 LRANRQGLKTIVA
+764 LRANRQGFKTIVA
-777 MRGRPVCNPNLRIA
+777 MRGRPVCNPNLQIA

-850 LRNGKKIIERVG
+850 LRNGKKIIERVE
-862 QINSDNSQCGI
+862 QISSDNSQCGT
-873 VVSDESLFSTISA
+873 VVSDEGLFPILSA
-886 GCHGYANSHI
+886 GCHGYANAHL
-896 YTQYRIRKLTPK
+896 YNNYRIRKLTPK

-914 GVDDTVIYSMS
+914 GVDDTVIDSMG
-925 KALSNSKLYQCF
+925 KVLSNSKLYQCF

>member
-1 MNKKPIRLIELFA
+1 MNKKTIRLIELFA

-27 TDVESYFIS
+27 ADVESYLIS

-60 DYTVGL
+60 DYTDGL
-66 TRAEVEDKLI
+66 TRVEVEDKLI

-81 LDGKTPLPQKTL
+81 LDGKNPLLKKTL

-113 HGSITNIHAEDLK
+113 LGSITNIHAEDLK

-136 MTYSFPCLIEDTLV
+136 MTYSFP
-150 LTDKGY
+150 
-156 KKISNIRIG
+156 
-165 EKVLSHDNKY
+165 
-175 HEVIASEYTGMHKI
+175 
-189 ISLKGMCFDKLECT
+189 
-203 YNHKFYT
+203 
-210 RKLVRKYPYK
+210 
-220 NGKRCSIRTF
+220 
-230 SEPYWDSAENLTKTN
+230 
-245 YLGVAINKNSI
+245 
-256 IPNWDG
+256 
-262 AIFEWKD
+262 
-269 GRKSRTSNKIKPLLT
+269 
-284 NIDFWWII
+284 
-292 GRYIGDGWKRYND
+292 
-305 TGIIICCNKDKIKN
+305 
-319 ETEEIT
+319 
-325 SHLDSINFNY
+325 
-335 AISEEDTT
+335 
-343 NKIHIPFKEI
+343 
-353 ANFVSL
+353 
-359 FGNKADGKYIPDFM
+359 
-373 FDMPINLLKSF
+373 
-384 IDGYI
+384 
-389 SADGCF
+389 
-395 TQGKYKVSSISKNL
+395 
-409 IYGIAQLVAKV
+409 
-420 YKVPYSIYY
+420 
-429 IQKDKICYIKG
+429 
-440 RKCNQKNYWQL
+440 
-451 VWKTK
+451 
-456 KCKQDKA
+456 
-463 FYENGYIWFP
+463 
-473 ISDINKTNEL
+473 
-483 KKVYDIEVK
+483 
-492 DSHSF
+492 
-497 TANSCI
+497 
-503 VHNCQDLSLAGKQAG
+503 CQDLSLAGKQAG

-655 LSDRNVFCADGDI
+655 LSDRNVFCADGGI
-668 NNSKIKDISNCIA
+668 NNPKIKSISNCITA
-681 RQDRRISNYASEGK
+681 RQDRGISNRASEGN

-755 RIYKKYSLA
+755 RIYKKYSPA
-764 LRANRQGLKTIVA
+764 LRANRQGFKTIVA
-777 MRGRPVCNPNLRIA
+777 MRGRPVCNPNLQIA

-850 LRNGKKIIERVG
+850 LRNGKKIIERVE
-862 QINSDNSQCGI
+862 QISSDNSQCGT
-873 VVSDESLFSTISA
+873 VVSDEGLFPTLSA
-886 GCHGYANSHI
+886 GCHGYANAHL
-896 YTQYRIRKLTPK
+896 YNNYRIRKLTPK

-914 GVDDTVIYSMS
+914 GVDDTVIDSMG
-925 KALSNSKLYQCF
+925 KVLSNSKLYQCF

>member
-1 MNKKPIRLIELFA
+1 VNKKPIRLIELFA

-27 TDVESYFIS
+27 ADVESYLIS

-60 DYTVGL
+60 DYTAGL
-66 TRAEVEDKLI
+66 TRVEVEDKLI

-81 LDGKTPLPQKTL
+81 LDGKNPLLKKTL

-113 HGSITNIHAEDLK
+113 LGSITNIHAEDLK

-136 MTYSFPCLIEDTLV
+136 MTYSFP
-150 LTDKGY
+150 
-156 KKISNIRIG
+156 
-165 EKVLSHDNKY
+165 
-175 HEVIASEYTGMHKI
+175 
-189 ISLKGMCFDKLECT
+189 
-203 YNHKFYT
+203 
-210 RKLVRKYPYK
+210 
-220 NGKRCSIRTF
+220 
-230 SEPYWDSAENLTKTN
+230 
-245 YLGVAINKNSI
+245 
-256 IPNWDG
+256 
-262 AIFEWKD
+262 
-269 GRKSRTSNKIKPLLT
+269 
-284 NIDFWWII
+284 
-292 GRYIGDGWKRYND
+292 
-305 TGIIICCNKDKIKN
+305 
-319 ETEEIT
+319 
-325 SHLDSINFNY
+325 
-335 AISEEDTT
+335 
-343 NKIHIPFKEI
+343 
-353 ANFVSL
+353 
-359 FGNKADGKYIPDFM
+359 
-373 FDMPINLLKSF
+373 
-384 IDGYI
+384 
-389 SADGCF
+389 
-395 TQGKYKVSSISKNL
+395 
-409 IYGIAQLVAKV
+409 
-420 YKVPYSIYY
+420 
-429 IQKDKICYIKG
+429 
-440 RKCNQKNYWQL
+440 
-451 VWKTK
+451 
-456 KCKQDKA
+456 
-463 FYENGYIWFP
+463 
-473 ISDINKTNEL
+473 
-483 KKVYDIEVK
+483 
-492 DSHSF
+492 
-497 TANSCI
+497 
-503 VHNCQDLSLAGKQAG
+503 CQDLSLAGKQAG

-655 LSDRNVFCADGDI
+655 LSDRNVFCADGGI
-668 NNSKIKDISNCIA
+668 NNPKIKSISNCITA
-681 RQDRRISNYASEGK
+681 RQDRGISNRASEGN

-755 RIYKKYSLA
+755 RIYKEYSPA
-764 LRANRQGLKTIVA
+764 LRANRQGFKTIVA
-777 MRGRPVCNPNLRIA
+777 MRGRPVCNPNLQIA

-826 DYNNNIPDEQSRIGT
+826 DYNNNIQDEQSRIGT

-850 LRNGKKIIERVG
+850 LRNGKKIIERVE
-862 QINSDNSQCGI
+862 QISSDNSQCGT
-873 VVSDESLFSTISA
+873 VVSDEGLFPTLSA
-886 GCHGYANSHI
+886 GCHGYANPHI
-896 YTQYRIRKLTPK
+896 YTQYRVRKLTPK

-914 GVDDTVIYSMS
+914 GVDDAVIDSMG
-925 KALSNSKLYQCF
+925 KVLSNSKLYQCF

>member
-27 TDVESYFIS
+27 ADVESYLIS
-36 DWNIPSN
+36 DWNISSN

-60 DYTVGL
+60 DYTAGL
-66 TRAEVEDKLI
+66 TRVEVEDKLI

-81 LDGKTPLPQKTL
+81 LDGKNPLLKKTL

-113 HGSITNIHAEDLK
+113 LGSITNIHAEDLK

-136 MTYSFPCLIEDTLV
+136 MTYSFP
-150 LTDKGY
+150 
-156 KKISNIRIG
+156 
-165 EKVLSHDNKY
+165 
-175 HEVIASEYTGMHKI
+175 
-189 ISLKGMCFDKLECT
+189 
-203 YNHKFYT
+203 
-210 RKLVRKYPYK
+210 
-220 NGKRCSIRTF
+220 
-230 SEPYWDSAENLTKTN
+230 
-245 YLGVAINKNSI
+245 
-256 IPNWDG
+256 
-262 AIFEWKD
+262 
-269 GRKSRTSNKIKPLLT
+269 
-284 NIDFWWII
+284 
-292 GRYIGDGWKRYND
+292 
-305 TGIIICCNKDKIKN
+305 
-319 ETEEIT
+319 
-325 SHLDSINFNY
+325 
-335 AISEEDTT
+335 
-343 NKIHIPFKEI
+343 
-353 ANFVSL
+353 
-359 FGNKADGKYIPDFM
+359 
-373 FDMPINLLKSF
+373 
-384 IDGYI
+384 
-389 SADGCF
+389 
-395 TQGKYKVSSISKNL
+395 
-409 IYGIAQLVAKV
+409 
-420 YKVPYSIYY
+420 
-429 IQKDKICYIKG
+429 
-440 RKCNQKNYWQL
+440 
-451 VWKTK
+451 
-456 KCKQDKA
+456 
-463 FYENGYIWFP
+463 
-473 ISDINKTNEL
+473 
-483 KKVYDIEVK
+483 
-492 DSHSF
+492 
-497 TANSCI
+497 
-503 VHNCQDLSLAGKQAG
+503 CQDLSLAGKQAG

-655 LSDRNVFCADGDI
+655 LSDRNVFCADGGI
-668 NNSKIKDISNCIA
+668 NNPKIKSISNCITA
-681 RQDRRISNYASEGK
+681 RQDRGISNRASEGN

-755 RIYKKYSLA
+755 RIYKEYSPA
-764 LRANRQGLKTIVA
+764 LRANRQGFKTIVA
-777 MRGRPVCNPNLRIA
+777 MRGRPVCNPNLQIA

-841 ITPTCGNSA
+841 IAPTCGNSA
-850 LRNGKKIIERVG
+850 LRNGKKIIERVE
-862 QINSDNSQCGI
+862 QISSDNSQCGT
-873 VVSDESLFSTISA
+873 VVSDEGLFPTLSA
-886 GCHGYANSHI
+886 GCHGYANPHI
-896 YTQYRIRKLTPK
+896 YTQYRVRKLTPK

-914 GVDDTVIYSMS
+914 GVDDAVIDSMG
-925 KALSNSKLYQCF
+925 KVLSNSKLYQCF

>member
-27 TDVESYFIS
+27 TNVESYLIS

-60 DYTVGL
+60 DYTAGL
-66 TRAEVEDKLI
+66 TRVEVEDKLI

-81 LDGKTPLPQKTL
+81 LDGKNPLLKKTL

-113 HGSITNIHAEDLK
+113 LGSITNIHAEDLK

-136 MTYSFPCLIEDTLV
+136 MTYSFP
-150 LTDKGY
+150 
-156 KKISNIRIG
+156 
-165 EKVLSHDNKY
+165 
-175 HEVIASEYTGMHKI
+175 
-189 ISLKGMCFDKLECT
+189 
-203 YNHKFYT
+203 
-210 RKLVRKYPYK
+210 
-220 NGKRCSIRTF
+220 
-230 SEPYWDSAENLTKTN
+230 
-245 YLGVAINKNSI
+245 
-256 IPNWDG
+256 
-262 AIFEWKD
+262 
-269 GRKSRTSNKIKPLLT
+269 
-284 NIDFWWII
+284 
-292 GRYIGDGWKRYND
+292 
-305 TGIIICCNKDKIKN
+305 
-319 ETEEIT
+319 
-325 SHLDSINFNY
+325 
-335 AISEEDTT
+335 
-343 NKIHIPFKEI
+343 
-353 ANFVSL
+353 
-359 FGNKADGKYIPDFM
+359 
-373 FDMPINLLKSF
+373 
-384 IDGYI
+384 
-389 SADGCF
+389 
-395 TQGKYKVSSISKNL
+395 
-409 IYGIAQLVAKV
+409 
-420 YKVPYSIYY
+420 
-429 IQKDKICYIKG
+429 
-440 RKCNQKNYWQL
+440 
-451 VWKTK
+451 
-456 KCKQDKA
+456 
-463 FYENGYIWFP
+463 
-473 ISDINKTNEL
+473 
-483 KKVYDIEVK
+483 
-492 DSHSF
+492 
-497 TANSCI
+497 
-503 VHNCQDLSLAGKQAG
+503 CQDLSLAGKQAG

-599 RCFMVSIL
+599 RSFMVSIL

-616 AIPLTRCVDDILE
+616 AIPLTRCISDILE
-629 TDVDEKYYINTPK
+629 IEVDEKYYINTPK

-655 LSDRNVFCADGDI
+655 LSDRNVFCADGGI
-668 NNSKIKDISNCIA
+668 NNPKIKSISNCITA
-681 RQDRRISNYASEGK
+681 RQDRGISNRASEGN

-728 SPTLNTCNGGNHE
+728 SPTLNTCGGGNHE

-755 RIYKKYSLA
+755 RIYKKYSPA
-764 LRANRQGLKTIVA
+764 LRANRQGFKTIVA
-777 MRGRPVCNPNLRIA
+777 MRGRPVCNPNLQIA

-850 LRNGKKIIERVG
+850 LRNGKKIIERVE
-862 QINSDNSQCGI
+862 QISSDNSQCGT
-873 VVSDESLFSTISA
+873 VVSDEGLFPILSA
-886 GCHGYANSHI
+886 GCHGYANAHL
-896 YTQYRIRKLTPK
+896 YNNYRIRKLTPK

-914 GVDDTVIYSMS
+914 GVDDTVIDSMG
-925 KALSNSKLYQCF
+925 KVLSNSKLYQCF

>member
-27 TDVESYFIS
+27 TNVESYLIS

-60 DYTVGL
+60 DYTAGL
-66 TRAEVEDKLI
+66 TRVEVEDKLI

-81 LDGKTPLPQKTL
+81 LDGKNPLLKKTL

-113 HGSITNIHAEDLK
+113 LGSITNIHAEDLK

-136 MTYSFPCLIEDTLV
+136 MTYSFP
-150 LTDKGY
+150 
-156 KKISNIRIG
+156 
-165 EKVLSHDNKY
+165 
-175 HEVIASEYTGMHKI
+175 
-189 ISLKGMCFDKLECT
+189 
-203 YNHKFYT
+203 
-210 RKLVRKYPYK
+210 
-220 NGKRCSIRTF
+220 
-230 SEPYWDSAENLTKTN
+230 
-245 YLGVAINKNSI
+245 
-256 IPNWDG
+256 
-262 AIFEWKD
+262 
-269 GRKSRTSNKIKPLLT
+269 
-284 NIDFWWII
+284 
-292 GRYIGDGWKRYND
+292 
-305 TGIIICCNKDKIKN
+305 
-319 ETEEIT
+319 
-325 SHLDSINFNY
+325 
-335 AISEEDTT
+335 
-343 NKIHIPFKEI
+343 
-353 ANFVSL
+353 
-359 FGNKADGKYIPDFM
+359 
-373 FDMPINLLKSF
+373 
-384 IDGYI
+384 
-389 SADGCF
+389 
-395 TQGKYKVSSISKNL
+395 
-409 IYGIAQLVAKV
+409 
-420 YKVPYSIYY
+420 
-429 IQKDKICYIKG
+429 
-440 RKCNQKNYWQL
+440 
-451 VWKTK
+451 
-456 KCKQDKA
+456 
-463 FYENGYIWFP
+463 
-473 ISDINKTNEL
+473 
-483 KKVYDIEVK
+483 
-492 DSHSF
+492 
-497 TANSCI
+497 
-503 VHNCQDLSLAGKQAG
+503 CQDLSLAGKQAG

-616 AIPLTRCVDDILE
+616 AIPLTRCISDILE
-629 TDVDEKYYINTPK
+629 IEVDEKYYINTPK

-655 LSDRNVFCADGDI
+655 LSDRNVFCADGGI
-668 NNSKIKDISNCIA
+668 NNPKIKSISNCITA
-681 RQDRRISNYASEGK
+681 RQDRGISNRASEGN

-755 RIYKKYSLA
+755 RIYKEYSPA
-764 LRANRQGLKTIVA
+764 LRANKQGFKTIVA
-777 MRGRPVCNPNLRIA
+777 MRGRPVCNPNLQIA

-850 LRNGKKIIERVG
+850 LRNGKKIIERVE
-862 QINSDNSQCGI
+862 QISSDNSQCGT
-873 VVSDESLFSTISA
+873 VVSDEGLFPILSA
-886 GCHGYANSHI
+886 GCHGYANAHL
-896 YTQYRIRKLTPK
+896 YNNYRIRKLTPK

-914 GVDDTVIYSMS
+914 GVDDTVIDSMG
-925 KALSNSKLYQCF
+925 KVLSNSKLYQCF

-951 QLEIIREK
+951 QLEIIRGK

>member
-27 TDVESYFIS
+27 ADVESYLIS

-60 DYTVGL
+60 DYTAGL
-66 TRAEVEDKLI
+66 TRVEVEDKLI

-81 LDGKTPLPQKTL
+81 LDGKNPLLKKTL

-113 HGSITNIHAEDLK
+113 LGSITNIHAEDLK

-136 MTYSFPCLIEDTLV
+136 MTYSFP
-150 LTDKGY
+150 
-156 KKISNIRIG
+156 
-165 EKVLSHDNKY
+165 
-175 HEVIASEYTGMHKI
+175 
-189 ISLKGMCFDKLECT
+189 
-203 YNHKFYT
+203 
-210 RKLVRKYPYK
+210 
-220 NGKRCSIRTF
+220 
-230 SEPYWDSAENLTKTN
+230 
-245 YLGVAINKNSI
+245 
-256 IPNWDG
+256 
-262 AIFEWKD
+262 
-269 GRKSRTSNKIKPLLT
+269 
-284 NIDFWWII
+284 
-292 GRYIGDGWKRYND
+292 
-305 TGIIICCNKDKIKN
+305 
-319 ETEEIT
+319 
-325 SHLDSINFNY
+325 
-335 AISEEDTT
+335 
-343 NKIHIPFKEI
+343 
-353 ANFVSL
+353 
-359 FGNKADGKYIPDFM
+359 
-373 FDMPINLLKSF
+373 
-384 IDGYI
+384 
-389 SADGCF
+389 
-395 TQGKYKVSSISKNL
+395 
-409 IYGIAQLVAKV
+409 
-420 YKVPYSIYY
+420 
-429 IQKDKICYIKG
+429 
-440 RKCNQKNYWQL
+440 
-451 VWKTK
+451 
-456 KCKQDKA
+456 
-463 FYENGYIWFP
+463 
-473 ISDINKTNEL
+473 
-483 KKVYDIEVK
+483 
-492 DSHSF
+492 
-497 TANSCI
+497 
-503 VHNCQDLSLAGKQAG
+503 CQDLSLAGKQAG

-616 AIPLTRCVDDILE
+616 AIPLTRCISDILE
-629 TDVDEKYYINTPK
+629 IEVDEKYYINTPK

-655 LSDRNVFCADGDI
+655 LSDRNVFCADGGI
-668 NNSKIKDISNCIA
+668 NNPKIKSISNCITA
-681 RQDRRISNYASEGK
+681 RQDRGISNRASEGN

-755 RIYKKYSLA
+755 RIYKEYSPA
-764 LRANRQGLKTIVA
+764 LRANRQGFKTIVA
-777 MRGRPVCNPNLRIA
+777 MRGRPVCNPNLQIA

-841 ITPTCGNSA
+841 IAPTCGNSA
-850 LRNGKKIIERVG
+850 LRNGKKIIERVE
-862 QINSDNSQCGI
+862 QISSDNSQCGT
-873 VVSDESLFSTISA
+873 VVSDEGLFPTLSA
-886 GCHGYANSHI
+886 GCHGYANPHI
-896 YTQYRIRKLTPK
+896 YTQYRVRKLTPK

-914 GVDDTVIYSMS
+914 GVDDAVIDSMG
-925 KALSNSKLYQCF
+925 KVLSNSKLYQCF

>member
-27 TDVESYFIS
+27 ADVESYLIS

-60 DYTVGL
+60 DYTAGL
-66 TRAEVEDKLI
+66 TRVEVEDKLI

-81 LDGKTPLPQKTL
+81 LDGKNPLLKKTL

-113 HGSITNIHAEDLK
+113 LGSITNIHAEDLK

-136 MTYSFPCLIEDTLV
+136 MTYSFP
-150 LTDKGY
+150 
-156 KKISNIRIG
+156 
-165 EKVLSHDNKY
+165 
-175 HEVIASEYTGMHKI
+175 
-189 ISLKGMCFDKLECT
+189 
-203 YNHKFYT
+203 
-210 RKLVRKYPYK
+210 
-220 NGKRCSIRTF
+220 
-230 SEPYWDSAENLTKTN
+230 
-245 YLGVAINKNSI
+245 
-256 IPNWDG
+256 
-262 AIFEWKD
+262 
-269 GRKSRTSNKIKPLLT
+269 
-284 NIDFWWII
+284 
-292 GRYIGDGWKRYND
+292 
-305 TGIIICCNKDKIKN
+305 
-319 ETEEIT
+319 
-325 SHLDSINFNY
+325 
-335 AISEEDTT
+335 
-343 NKIHIPFKEI
+343 
-353 ANFVSL
+353 
-359 FGNKADGKYIPDFM
+359 
-373 FDMPINLLKSF
+373 
-384 IDGYI
+384 
-389 SADGCF
+389 
-395 TQGKYKVSSISKNL
+395 
-409 IYGIAQLVAKV
+409 
-420 YKVPYSIYY
+420 
-429 IQKDKICYIKG
+429 
-440 RKCNQKNYWQL
+440 
-451 VWKTK
+451 
-456 KCKQDKA
+456 
-463 FYENGYIWFP
+463 
-473 ISDINKTNEL
+473 
-483 KKVYDIEVK
+483 
-492 DSHSF
+492 
-497 TANSCI
+497 
-503 VHNCQDLSLAGKQAG
+503 CQDLSLAGKQAG

-655 LSDRNVFCADGDI
+655 LSDRNVFCADGGI
-668 NNSKIKDISNCIA
+668 NNPKIKSISNCITA
-681 RQDRRISNYASEGK
+681 RQDRGISNRASEGN

-755 RIYKKYSLA
+755 RIYKKYSPA
-764 LRANRQGLKTIVA
+764 LRANRQGFKTIVA
-777 MRGRPVCNPNLRIA
+777 MRGRPVCNPNLQIA

-850 LRNGKKIIERVG
+850 LRNGKKIIERVE
-862 QINSDNSQCGI
+862 QISSDNSQCGT
-873 VVSDESLFSTISA
+873 VVSDEGLFPTLSA
-886 GCHGYANSHI
+886 GCHGYANAHL
-896 YTQYRIRKLTPK
+896 YNNYRIRKLTPK

-914 GVDDTVIYSMS
+914 GVDDTVIDSMG
-925 KALSNSKLYQCF
+925 KVLSNSKLYQCF